1 MVKKDCAIA
10 YVDGSCDR
18 RTHIAGY
25 GIVFFYEDEQPVF
38 FSGRCE
44 SESLPASNVSG
55 EICAA
60 QLATEKALE
69 YGCRSVKI
77 FHDYTGIAD
86 WVTGKWKATKDHTKE
101 YRNSMRSYQNM
112 IDIEFCKVKGHSGVK
127 WNEKADQLAKAATRN
142 VKQTEVETS
151 KKQKSNV
158 KNKAKNNN
166 PANQLSKEELKK
178 LEREVQKRGILMEC
192 ARCIHTFHN
201 KKKHKFKDFKNL
213 RVGGL
218 DRFSCMREPE
228 LEYLIVAELHEEL
241 QRNKMLRDINCHSY
255 YASALKWRL
264 RGLSLEEATH
274 KVNVDKEISD
284 NAIGAGTVKDSYPKQ
299 KKVVQKKKQKK
310 KHGKKQKKK
319 KSVRRQKHNG
329 TTRFAY

>member
-1 MVKKDCAIA
+1 MLKKDCAIA

-25 GIVFFYEDEQPVF
+25 GIVFFYENEQPVF
-38 FSGRCE
+38 FSGRCQ

-101 YRNSMRSYQNM
+101 YRNSMKSYQDM
-112 IDIEFCKVKGHSGVK
+112 IDIEFCKVKSHSGVK
-127 WNEKADQLAKAATRN
+127 WNEKADQLAKEATRN
-142 VKQTEVETS
+142 ATQTKAVVS
-151 KKQKSNV
+151 GKQKV
-158 KNKAKNNN
+158 KNKAKNNS
-166 PANQLSKEELKK
+166 PVNQLSEKNLEKLKM
-178 LEREVQKRGILMEC
+178 EVEKRGILMEC

-201 KKKHKFKDFKNL
+201 KKKPKFRDFKNL

-218 DRFSCMREPE
+218 DRFSYMKEPE
-228 LEYLIVAELHEEL
+228 LERLIVTELREEL
-241 QRNKMLRDINCHSY
+241 QRNRMLRDINCRSS

-264 RGLSLEEATH
+264 RGLSLDEATH

-284 NAIGAGTVKDSYPKQ
+284 NAVDAAAKSSYA
-299 KKVVQKKKQKK
+299 KKKTVQKKK
-310 KHGKKQKKK
+310 KK
-319 KSVRRQKHNG
+319 KSGRRWKK
-329 TTRFAY
+329 R